1 MPPRPKIVN
10 GPEGGLVIVF
20 SLKSLFG
27 RKPELERAH
36 ALYTATIHAA
46 RRPAIYTEMGVPDT
60 PEGRFE
66 ILALMAFLVL
76 RRLKTEEQARGV
88 SQAYFDIMF
97 EDIDSNLRELG
108 VGDISVGKKV
118 KKLAQSFYGRIKA
131 YEEALAGDDAQLEAA
146 LRKHPYRNMEP
157 MDAHVSR
164 LAGHVRRE
172 DAYLAQQP
180 VQTLLVGEIAFA
192 PIDTVQEGAQ

>member
-1 MPPRPKIVN
+1 
-10 GPEGGLVIVF
+10 VF

-27 RKPELERAH
+27 RKPELESAH
-36 ALYTATIHAA
+36 SLYAETIHAA

-66 ILALMAFLVL
+66 TLALMAFLVL
-76 RRLKTEEQARGV
+76 RRLKTEEKARNV

-131 YEEALAGDDAQLEAA
+131 YEEALTGDDEALEAA

-164 LAGHVRRE
+164 LARHVRRE

-180 VQTLLVGEIAFA
+180 VQALLVGEIAFA
-192 PIDTVQEGAQ
+192 DIDTGDAGAR

>member
-1 MPPRPKIVN
+1 M
-10 GPEGGLVIVF
+10 F

-27 RKPELERAH
+27 LKPELESAH
-36 ALYTATIHAA
+36 SLYAETIHAA

-66 ILALMAFLVL
+66 TLALMAFLVL
-76 RRLKTEEQARGV
+76 RRLKTEEKARNV

-131 YEEALAGDDAQLEAA
+131 YEEALTGDDEALEAA

-164 LAGHVRRE
+164 LARHVRRE

-180 VQTLLVGEIAFA
+180 VQALLVGEIAFA
-192 PIDTVQEGAQ
+192 DIDTGDAGAR